1 MLRPT
6 VKVLEATPYSNP
18 LSLRFARENNL
29 K

>member
-1 MLRPT
+1 MLHPT
-6 VKVLEATPYSNP
+6 VKDLETTPYSNP

>member
-6 VKVLEATPYSNP
+6 VKVLETTPYSNP